1 METCEV
7 PLSRFWAVRRHL
19 FQTQM
24 TYGSVPRVSWR
35 FGEKKT
41 WRKVWIKQDWAA
53 YWRDRHPLPKYFQLA
68 LMCILTGLQSKI
80 LFAESLQVQFNK
92 KERESSRYLSTQ
104 SKELV
109 KGEGRD
115 PDRAPQGTACL
126 RLSQLRI
133 HYVHISFL
141 CRNSAA
147 LDALTVLQ
155 KLSTLEHVRI
165 TDLFPV
171 QRAM

>member
-1 METCEV
+1 MRGGIQIE
-7 PLSRFWAVRRHL
+7 
-19 FQTQM
+19 
-24 TYGSVPRVSWR
+24 
-35 FGEKKT
+35 
-41 WRKVWIKQDWAA
+41 
-53 YWRDRHPLPKYFQLA
+53 LPK
-68 LMCILTGLQSKI
+68 
-80 LFAESLQVQFNK
+80 
-92 KERESSRYLSTQ
+92 
-104 SKELV
+104 EL
-109 KGEGRD
+109 
-115 PDRAPQGTACL
+115 PACL